1 MYQNSTQLSCP
12 TSPTHILH
20 KRNQV
25 FMFSVPNFLQSLL
38 LLPHCYCAAYM
49 DSSLQTHDDKQKFLA
64 AGTRRR
70 KSYHV
75 WVLLHQVASQEVQQS
90 LGLLPAFHILL
101 HILHTHTHKN
111 PHFFFWW
118 VGRWVAAGGKWLMDS
133 SGSLS
138 WLRMTLN
145 NHTHTQRLTHTHA
158 STPPPPPMEN
168 ENKKKHFFLYT
179 KKCRI

>member
-49 DSSLQTHDDKQKFLA
+49 DSSLQTHDDKQTFLA

-70 KSYHV
+70 KSYHI
-75 WVLLHQVASQEVQQS
+75 WVLLHQVAPQEVQQS

-101 HILHTHTHKN
+101 HILHTHTQKPSLFFLVDGQMGCSWGEMVN
-111 PHFFFWW
+111 GFFWFI
-118 VGRWVAAGGKWLMDS
+118 VMA
-133 SGSLS
+133 
-138 WLRMTLN
+138 
-145 NHTHTQRLTHTHA
+145 
-158 STPPPPPMEN
+158 EN
-168 ENKKKHFFLYT
+168 DTE
-179 KKCRI
+179 